1 MIHAGPQSFAS
12 IWYSQGNCLVCIKKD
27 LYFFVKMG
35 IYFYIWR
42 ITQMK
47 QKLTRALIDEI
58 RKEMPVLSQN
68 EEKGVI
74 GGTLY
79 VIGEDGRVLYSN
91 ETNSD
96 EVLVSMGSWDGAPTM
111 KLPQGTSFQISSGQL
126 VIEGT
131 SEQNREI
138 YSFLTQNTS
147 VEWSM
152 CVDSS
157 TYHFF
162 AGTNHQEKEVSMA
175 YSGCDIKYHNHQSEY
190 ANYPSDADYET
201 KSKLQ
206 EIGYKEF
213 YIYHEPTD
221 TYIPY

>member
-1 MIHAGPQSFAS
+1 
-12 IWYSQGNCLVCIKKD
+12 
-27 LYFFVKMG
+27 
-35 IYFYIWR
+35 
-42 ITQMK
+42 MK

-79 VIGEDGRVLYSN
+79 VIGVDGRVLYSN
-91 ETNSD
+91 ETNTD

-111 KLPQGTSFQISSGQL
+111 ELPKGTSFQISSGQL

-131 SEQNREI
+131 SEQNRDI
-138 YSFLTQNTS
+138 YS
-147 VEWSM
+147 
-152 CVDSS
+152 
-157 TYHFF
+157 YHFF

>member
-1 MIHAGPQSFAS
+1 
-12 IWYSQGNCLVCIKKD
+12 
-27 LYFFVKMG
+27 
-35 IYFYIWR
+35 
-42 ITQMK
+42 MK

-79 VIGEDGRVLYSN
+79 VIGVDGRVLYSN
-91 ETNSD
+91 ETNTD

-111 KLPQGTSFQISSGQL
+111 ELPKGTSFQISSGQL

-131 SEQNREI
+131 SEQNRDI

-147 VEWSM
+147 
-152 CVDSS
+152 
-157 TYHFF
+157 
-162 AGTNHQEKEVSMA
+162 EKEVSMA

>member
-1 MIHAGPQSFAS
+1 
-12 IWYSQGNCLVCIKKD
+12 
-27 LYFFVKMG
+27 
-35 IYFYIWR
+35 
-42 ITQMK
+42 MK

-152 CVDSS
+152 CVEFNLSFFRRYQSS
-157 TYHFF
+157 RKRSVN
-162 AGTNHQEKEVSMA
+162 GV
-175 YSGCDIKYHNHQSEY
+175 
-190 ANYPSDADYET
+190 
-201 KSKLQ
+201 
-206 EIGYKEF
+206 
-213 YIYHEPTD
+213 
-221 TYIPY
+221 

>member
-1 MIHAGPQSFAS
+1 
-12 IWYSQGNCLVCIKKD
+12 
-27 LYFFVKMG
+27 
-35 IYFYIWR
+35 
-42 ITQMK
+42 MK

-157 TYHFF
+157 TYHFS
-162 AGTNHQEKEVSMA
+162 QVPI
-175 YSGCDIKYHNHQSEY
+175 IKKKKCQWRIV
-190 ANYPSDADYET
+190 DV
-201 KSKLQ
+201 
-206 EIGYKEF
+206 I
-213 YIYHEPTD
+213 
-221 TYIPY
+221 

>member
-1 MIHAGPQSFAS
+1 
-12 IWYSQGNCLVCIKKD
+12 
-27 LYFFVKMG
+27 
-35 IYFYIWR
+35 
-42 ITQMK
+42 MK
-47 QKLTRALIDEI
+47 QKSTRALIDEI

-79 VIGEDGRVLYSN
+79 VIGVDGRVLYSN
-91 ETNSD
+91 ETNTD

-111 KLPQGTSFQISSGQL
+111 ELPKGTSFQISSGQL

-131 SEQNREI
+131 SEQNRDI

>member
-1 MIHAGPQSFAS
+1 
-12 IWYSQGNCLVCIKKD
+12 
-27 LYFFVKMG
+27 
-35 IYFYIWR
+35 
-42 ITQMK
+42 MK

-162 AGTNHQEKEVSMA
+162 AGTNHQEKVHMVIQAAFRLYLSYLQTNT
-175 YSGCDIKYHNHQSEY
+175 YSLSFSDKNLCQSLIFHHRISPPAIPFSVFY
-190 ANYPSDADYET
+190 AV
-201 KSKLQ
+201 
-206 EIGYKEF
+206 F
-213 YIYHEPTD
+213 FFWRHEMFFFPLL
-221 TYIPY
+221 Y

>member
-1 MIHAGPQSFAS
+1 
-12 IWYSQGNCLVCIKKD
+12 
-27 LYFFVKMG
+27 MG
-35 IYFYIWR
+35 W
-42 ITQMK
+42 
-47 QKLTRALIDEI
+47 
-58 RKEMPVLSQN
+58 
-68 EEKGVI
+68 
-74 GGTLY
+74 
-79 VIGEDGRVLYSN
+79 
-91 ETNSD
+91 
-96 EVLVSMGSWDGAPTM
+96 APTM
-111 KLPQGTSFQISSGQL
+111 ELPKGTSFQISSGQL

-131 SEQNREI
+131 SEQNRDI

-201 KSKLQ
+201 KRNYKKLDIKNFIFIMSQ
-206 EIGYKEF
+206 LIPIFHIENTIMKNRIISLS
-213 YIYHEPTD
+213 YIYCLV
-221 TYIPY
+221 

>member
-1 MIHAGPQSFAS
+1 
-12 IWYSQGNCLVCIKKD
+12 
-27 LYFFVKMG
+27 
-35 IYFYIWR
+35 
-42 ITQMK
+42 MK

-131 SEQNREI
+131 SEHNREI